1 MLTKITLALA
11 FCSPLSKPFRRPLV
25 LRPAGPARFST
36 TARAP
41 RSAPTVTKSSG
52 ARSALLHWKM
62 ASPVPAIFSVGG
74 ISQYAIGR

>member
-11 FCSPLSKPFRRPLV
+11 FLFAVIQAVRRPLV

-52 ARSALLHWKM
+52 SRSVLLHWKM
-62 ASPVPAIFSVGG
+62 AGPVPAIFSVGG

>member
-11 FCSPLSKPFRRPLV
+11 FLFAVIQAVRRPLV
-25 LRPAGPARFST
+25 PAGPARFST
-36 TARAP
+36 TAQAP

-52 ARSALLHWKM
+52 ARSVLLHWKM
-62 ASPVPAIFSVGG
+62 AGPVPAIFSVGG

>member
-1 MLTKITLALA
+1 MLTKITLALGFLFA
-11 FCSPLSKPFRRPLV
+11 VIQPFRRPLV

-52 ARSALLHWKM
+52 ARSVLLHWKM
-62 ASPVPAIFSVGG
+62 AGPVPAIFSVGG